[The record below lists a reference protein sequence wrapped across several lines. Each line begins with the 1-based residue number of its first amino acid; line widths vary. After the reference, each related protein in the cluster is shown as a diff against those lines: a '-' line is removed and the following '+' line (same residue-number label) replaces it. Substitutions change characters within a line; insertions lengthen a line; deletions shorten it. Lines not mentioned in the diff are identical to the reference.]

1 MTKKNLKHSIEVE
14 CQKFFSISIS
24 ACTSTTPLLILWN
37 RLRNPLKVSAIQND
51 RILSEV
57 RKAVICTQL
66 NLKLKKVT

>member
-66 NLKLKKVT
+66 NLKHKKVT